1 MKILGLESSA
11 KSASVALMEDG
22 KLLARS
28 FQNTGLTHSRT
39 LLPMAEA
46 MLQNCELGIADV
58 DAVAVAVGPGSFTG
72 LRIGISAA
80 KGLAWARELPCI
92 GVSTLEAMAQNLAHL
107 ENTVLVCAM
116 DARRS
121 QVYNALFLA
130 EGGTLQRLCPDRAV
144 SLAAVAEDLR
154 REHRAK
160 IVVGD
165 GAVLCYNALKD
176 AGVSCALAQE
186 ALRMQDAVGVCQ
198 CAEAAAQTGLFTAA
212 QTGLFTAAQDLQPV
226 YLRLSQAERERLAK
240 EQQRTSLQ

>member
-58 DAVAVAVGPGSFTG
+58 DAVAVAPWVPALSPGCASASAPPKGWPGPENCPASVFPHWKPWPKTWPIWKIRCWCAPWTPG
-72 LRIGISAA
+72 AA
-80 KGLAWARELPCI
+80 
-92 GVSTLEAMAQNLAHL
+92 
-107 ENTVLVCAM
+107 
-116 DARRS
+116 
-121 QVYNALFLA
+121 QVYNALFWA

-198 CAEAAAQTGLFTAA
+198 CAEAAAR
-212 QTGLFTAAQDLQPV
+212 TGLFTAAQDLQPV

>member
-121 QVYNALFLA
+121 QVYNALFWA

-176 AGVSCALAQE
+176 AGVSCALAP
-186 ALRMQDAVGVCQ
+186 GS
-198 CAEAAAQTGLFTAA
+198 AAHAGCRGRLPVRRSGSPDRPLYGRPGPAAGLSS
-212 QTGLFTAAQDLQPV
+212 PV
-226 YLRLSQAERERLAK
+226 AGERERLAK